1 MAASELPRLLSSG
14 FAGAPPAEEEEE
26 KAPELGEELGGGSLS
41 GVNEG
46 RVSGGADSGYVEGRE
61 DGGVSAGAQ
70 PNGMSEPKPASKSL
84 EEGSKTSSERKGK
97 AKVDA
102 WGPSAGSGPASE
114 NGAKPPLQE
123 SNRLERPKISVDES
137 EIRAEDSDP
146 GPSSSGGYAQPG
158 ASPALQNSPVWRVL
172 SPVVPPDELFS
183 QVLNGAPK
191 DDSASALYLIAVL
204 IEHVRSLGAV
214 DMRTPPEVYELLVKL
229 LLREGR
235 TGQLVN
241 LLETKVSVCLIV
253 VCVQF
258 LKVRELYVN
267 RASRNA

>member
-1 MAASELPRLLSSG
+1 VAASELPRLLSSG

-26 KAPELGEELGGGSLS
+26 KAPELGEELGGGGLS

-70 PNGMSEPKPASKSL
+70 RNGMSEPGAASKSL
-84 EEGSKTSSERKGK
+84 EEGSKTSAERKGK
-97 AKVDA
+97 ANIGA
-102 WGPSAGSGPASE
+102 WGPGTGSGPASE
-114 NGAKPPLQE
+114 NGAKPPSKN
-123 SNRLERPKISVDES
+123 SNRSERPTISIDES
-137 EIRAEDSDP
+137 EIRAEDRDP
-146 GPSSSGGYAQPG
+146 GPSSSGRYAQQG

-241 LLETKVSVCLIV
+241 LLESKVSVCLLV
-253 VCVQF
+253 VCV
-258 LKVRELYVN
+258 
-267 RASRNA
+267 